1 MKCWHYTGPQKY
13 FSNYQPASRPSDR
26 CSSQT
31 EGSASNSSC
40 PTFQLCYHILMTRP
54 AKYTSTHTSLR
65 ATVVSSAQV
74 ATSRPEA
81 LTQSSSEGTV
91 ASASHSKPSRQRMV
105 CTPRHTQEIGSSP
118 GTHESAPSI
127 RMPPLILLSW
137 KTQRSKWTPNEIAQ
151 YKAGFAC
158 T

>member
-13 FSNYQPASRPSDR
+13 FSNYQPASRPSGR

-40 PTFQLCYHILMTRP
+40 PTFQLCYHILMTQP

-65 ATVVSSAQV
+65 ATAVSSAQ
-74 ATSRPEA
+74 AAMSHPEA

-91 ASASHSKPSRQRMV
+91 ASASHSKPGRQRMV
-105 CTPRHTQEIGSSP
+105 CTPRHTQETGSSP
-118 GTHESAPSI
+118 RTHKSAPSI
-127 RMPPLILLSW
+127 CTPPPILLSR
-137 KTQRSKWTPNEIAQ
+137 KTQRLKWTPDKIAQ
-151 YKAGFAC
+151 YKAGFTC